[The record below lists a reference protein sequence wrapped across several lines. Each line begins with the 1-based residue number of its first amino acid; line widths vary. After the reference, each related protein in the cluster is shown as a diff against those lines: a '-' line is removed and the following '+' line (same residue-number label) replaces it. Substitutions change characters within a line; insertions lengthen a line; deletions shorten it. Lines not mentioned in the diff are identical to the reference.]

1 MRDKQLS
8 RHWAQY
14 QPLLFGSPDPELIFT
29 EPLQKLIIV
38 LDTIA
43 PENFSFLHMQP
54 MTGRPKIDRVAMM
67 RVFIAKSVLN
77 IKDNK
82 FMRERLLIDYTL
94 RRICGF
100 TDVKSIPC
108 EGTFSNTLKEFSEYG
123 IAQEIHEDIIHGYV
137 GDVLLEHISRDATAI
152 PAREKA
158 VAKAWSDENEKPKK
172 RGRPKKGEEPQTPPK
187 RTELQPHM
195 TLDEMLADL
204 PKDCDYGT
212 KKNSK
217 GVKETWR
224 GYKLHLDVDDHGIP
238 LSYILTSAS
247 THDSQAAI
255 PLETMTTQR
264 VCSLYS
270 LMDAGYVS
278 SDISNFVQSCGKV
291 PVIAPKKPRGGEL
304 IPLDPPKAHRFKN
317 RTVVERANAR
327 VKDDLAGSGF
337 RFRGALKVGT
347 HLGISILVLAAEQIA
362 RYLI

>member
-1 MRDKQLS
+1 MRDKELS

-14 QPLLFGSPDPELIFT
+14 QPILFGSPDPELIFT
-29 EPLQKLIIV
+29 KPLQKLIII

-43 PENFSFLHMQP
+43 PENFWFLHSQP
-54 MTGRPKIDRVAMM
+54 MTGRHKIDRVAMM
-67 RVFIAKSVLN
+67 RVFIGKSVLN
-77 IKDNK
+77 IPDNK

-100 TDVKSIPC
+100 TDISSVPC
-108 EGTFSNTLKEFSEYG
+108 EATFSNVLKEFSDNEI
-123 IAQEIHEDIIHGYV
+123 IAEMHEDLIHGYV
-137 GDVLLEHISRDATAI
+137 GDVLLEHISRDSTAI

-158 VAKAWSDENEKPKK
+158 EVKQSEESKKPKK
-172 RGRPKKGEEPQTPPK
+172 RGRPKKGQGPETPPK
-187 RTELQPHM
+187 RTEIQPHM
-195 TLDEMLADL
+195 SLEEMLADL
-204 PKDCDYGT
+204 PKKCDYGT

-247 THDSQAAI
+247 THDTQAAI
-255 PLETMTTQR
+255 PLEAMTAQR

-278 SDISNFVQSCGKV
+278 SDISDFVESCGKV
-291 PVIAPKKPRGGEL
+291 PVIAPKKPKGGEI
-304 IPLDPPKAHRFKN
+304 IPLDPAKKERFKN
-317 RTVVERANAR
+317 RTVVERVNAR

-337 RFRGALKVGT
+337 RYRGFLKVGT

>member
-1 MRDKQLS
+1 MRDKKLS

-14 QPLLFGSPDPELIFT
+14 QPILLGSPDPELIFT
-29 EPLQKLIIV
+29 EPLQKLIII

-43 PENFSFLHMQP
+43 PENFWFLHSQP
-54 MTGRPKIDRVAMM
+54 MTGRHKIDRVAMM
-67 RVFIAKSVLN
+67 RVFIAKSVLG
-77 IKDNK
+77 IPDNK

-100 TDVKSIPC
+100 TDISSIPC
-108 EGTFSNTLKEFSEYG
+108 EATFSNVLKEFSDNG
-123 IAQEIHEDIIHGYV
+123 IVAEIHEDLIHGYV

-152 PAREKA
+152 PVREKA
-158 VAKAWSDENEKPKK
+158 ASKPSTKHEKRKK
-172 RGRPKKGEEPQTPPK
+172 RGRPKKGEELQTPPK

-204 PKDCDYGT
+204 PKVCDYGT

-238 LSYILTSAS
+238 ISYILTSAS

-278 SDISNFVQSCGKV
+278 SDISDFTRSCGKV
-291 PVIAPKKPRGGEL
+291 PITAPKKPKGEEL

-327 VKDDLAGSGF
+327 VKDDLAGSDF
-337 RFRGALKVGT
+337 RFRGFLKVST
-347 HLGISILVLAAEQIA
+347 HLGVSILVLAAEQIA

>member
-43 PENFSFLHMQP
+43 PENFGILHSQP
-54 MTGRPKIDRVAMM
+54 MTGRHKIDRVAMM

-77 IKDNK
+77 ISDSK
-82 FMRERLLIDYTL
+82 FMRKRLLIDYTL

-100 TDVKSIPC
+100 TSVSSIPC
-108 EGTFSNTLKEFSEYG
+108 EGTFSNVLKEFSDCG
-123 IAQEIHEDIIHGYV
+123 IVTEMHEDLIHGYV
-137 GDVLLEHISRDATAI
+137 GDVLLEHVSRDATAI

-158 VAKAWSDENEKPKK
+158 VAKPPIEPKKPKK
-172 RGRPKKGEEPQTPPK
+172 RGRPKKGEEPATPPK
-187 RTELQPHM
+187 RTEIQPHM
-195 TLDEMLADL
+195 SLEEMLADL
-204 PKDCDYGT
+204 PKQCDYGT

-278 SDISNFVQSCGKV
+278 SDISNFVESCGKV
-291 PVIAPKKPRGGEL
+291 PVIYPKKPKGEEL
-304 IPLDPPKAHRFKN
+304 IPLEPPKAERFKN

-327 VKDDLAGSGF
+327 VKDDLAGTSF
-337 RFRGALKVGT
+337 RFRGFLKVGT

>member
-14 QPLLFGSPDPELIFT
+14 QPILLGSQDPELVFT

-43 PENFSFLHMQP
+43 PENFEALHSQP
-54 MTGRPKIDRVAMM
+54 LTGRHKIDRVAMM
-67 RVFIAKSVLN
+67 RVFIGKSVLN
-77 IKDNK
+77 IPDNK
-82 FMRERLLIDYTL
+82 FMRERLLVDYTL

-100 TDVKSIPC
+100 TDIASVPS
-108 EGTFSNTLKEFSEYG
+108 EGTFSNVFKEFAKYDL
-123 IAQEIHEDIIHGYV
+123 IAEIHEDLIHGYV

-158 VAKAWSDENEKPKK
+158 VAKPPEELQKPKK
-172 RGRPKKGEEPQTPPK
+172 RGRPKKGEEPEKIPK
-187 RTELQPHM
+187 RTEIQPFM
-195 TLDEMLADL
+195 TLGEMLEDL
-204 PKDCDYGT
+204 PKQCDYGT
-212 KKNSK
+212 KKNAK
-217 GVKETWR
+217 GFKETWR
-224 GYKLHLDVDDHGIP
+224 GYKLHLDVDDNGIP

-247 THDSQAAI
+247 THDTQAAI
-255 PLETMTTQR
+255 PLERMTSQR

-278 SDISNFVQSCGKV
+278 SDISNFVQECGKV
-291 PVIAPKKPRGGEL
+291 PITFPKKPKGEKL
-304 IPLDPPKAHRFKN
+304 IPLDPPKAERFKC

-327 VKDDLAGSGF
+327 IKDDLAGSGF
-337 RFRGALKVGT
+337 RFRGFLKVGT

>member
-14 QPLLFGSPDPELIFT
+14 QPLLFGSPDPQLIFT
-29 EPLQKLIIV
+29 EPLQKLIII

-43 PENFSFLHMQP
+43 PENFWFLHSQP
-54 MTGRPKIDRVAMM
+54 LTGRHKIDRVAMM
-67 RVFIAKSVLN
+67 RVFIGKSVLN
-77 IKDNK
+77 IPDSK

-100 TDVKSIPC
+100 TDTSSVPC
-108 EGTFSNTLKEFSEYG
+108 EATFSNVLKEFSDNEI
-123 IAQEIHEDIIHGYV
+123 IAEMHEDLIHGYV
-137 GDVLLEHISRDATAI
+137 GDVLLEHISRDSTAI

-158 VAKAWSDENEKPKK
+158 VVKQSAESKKLKK

-187 RTELQPHM
+187 RTEIQPHM
-195 TLDEMLADL
+195 SLEEMLADL
-204 PKDCDYGT
+204 PKQCDYGT

-247 THDSQAAI
+247 THDTQAAI

-278 SDISNFVQSCGKV
+278 SDISNFVEACGKV
-291 PVIAPKKPRGGEL
+291 PVIAPKKPRGGEI
-304 IPLDPPKAHRFKN
+304 IPLDPAKTERFKN
-317 RTVVERANAR
+317 RTAVERANAR

-337 RFRGALKVGT
+337 RFRGFLKVGT

>member
-14 QPLLFGSPDPELIFT
+14 QPLLFGAKDPELLFT

-38 LDTIA
+38 LDTII
-43 PENFSFLHMQP
+43 PEIYLTLHSQAF
-54 MTGRPKIDRVAMM
+54 TGRPKIDRVAMM

-77 IKDNK
+77 IPDNK

-100 TDVKSIPC
+100 TNVSSVPC
-108 EGTFSNTLKEFSEYG
+108 EATFSNVLKEFSDCG
-123 IAQEIHEDIIHGYV
+123 LVSEIHEDLIHGYLSET
-137 GDVLLEHISRDATAI
+137 LLEHVSRDATAI
-152 PAREKA
+152 LAREKA
-158 VAKAWSDENEKPKK
+158 APKPQSEPKKPKK
-172 RGRPKKGEEPQTPPK
+172 RGRPKKGEERQKTPK
-187 RTELQPHM
+187 RLEIQPYM
-195 TLDEMLADL
+195 TLEEMLADL
-204 PKDCDYGT
+204 PKQCDFGT

-247 THDSQAAI
+247 THDSQVAI
-255 PLETMTTQR
+255 PLETMTSQR
-264 VCSLYS
+264 VCSLYT

-278 SDISNFVQSCGKV
+278 FDISNFVSSSGKV
-291 PVIAPKKPRGGEL
+291 PIIAPKKPKGGEL
-304 IPLDPPKAHRFKN
+304 IPLDPPKAERFKN

-327 VKDDLAGSGF
+327 IKDDLAGSRF
-337 RFRGALKVGT
+337 RFRGFKKVAT
-347 HLGISILVLAAEQIA
+347 HLGLSIIALAAEQIA
-362 RYLI
+362 RHLI

>member
-8 RHWAQY
+8 RHWSQY
-14 QPLLFGSPDPELIFT
+14 QPLLLGSKDPELILT
-29 EPLQKLIIV
+29 EPLQKLIII
-38 LDTIA
+38 LDIIA
-43 PENFSFLHMQP
+43 PENFFILHTQQS
-54 MTGRPKIDRVAMM
+54 TGRPKIDRVAMM

-77 IKDNK
+77 IPDNK
-82 FMRERLLIDYTL
+82 WIRERLMIDYGL

-100 TDVKSIPC
+100 TSVSSVPC
-108 EGTFSNTLKEFSEYG
+108 EGTFSNVLKELSESG
-123 IAQEIHEDIIHGYV
+123 LITDMHEDLIHGYV
-137 GDVLLEHISRDATAI
+137 GDVLLEHVSRDATAI
-152 PAREKA
+152 SAREKA
-158 VAKAWSDENEKPKK
+158 VVKPEAEPKKPKK
-172 RGRPKKGEEPQTPPK
+172 RGRPKKGEESSTPPK
-187 RTELQPHM
+187 RLEIQPHM
-195 TLDEMLADL
+195 TLEEMLADL
-204 PKDCDYGT
+204 PKQCDYGT

-238 LSYILTSAS
+238 LSYLLTSAS

-278 SDISNFVQSCGKV
+278 SDISNFVESCGKV
-291 PVIAPKKPRGGEL
+291 PVIYPKKPKGEEL
-304 IPLDPPKAHRFKN
+304 IPLDPAKAERFKN

-327 VKDDLAGSGF
+327 VKDDLAGTGF
-337 RFRGALKVGT
+337 RFRGFLKVGT
-347 HLGISILVLAAEQIA
+347 HLGFSVLVLAAEQIA